1 MEILQMTQLKLIISI
16 FSLRQHCFFFHS
28 LQKQLHFASRKQKT
42 IVSSLCS
49 HAVIVL

>member
-1 MEILQMTQLKLIISI
+1 MLQMTQLKLIISI
-16 FSLRQHCFFFHS
+16 FSLRQHWFFFFHS

-49 HAVIVL
+49 HTVIVL